1 MVKFAG
7 TTGLRLSTTTSKYI
21 TSQLH
26 AVNWTWL
33 QLSLKLPFSHS
44 RRASTA
50 QHDDKIS
57 GARSLECVSKLE
69 DRVLRD
75 VNVPKPIYNLE
86 IVGLFSNFPPTF
98 PPPQP
103 SRNGVSKASRRF
115 STQNPAINPA
125 YHNDRGRNKYCRQTP
140 PNGERHFGVDF
151 DDIVYGDYVRDIMEI
166 PASTRLFMGN
176 RHVLSIPVH
185 TLSRFLWYI
194 GHVTVP

>member
-1 MVKFAG
+1 MTKIRRRVYDCPRQ
-7 TTGLRLSTTTSKYI
+7 LRNISPSSYTH
-21 TSQLH
+21 LH

-44 RRASTA
+44 RRASTP

-57 GARSLECVSKLE
+57 SARSLECVSKLE

-75 VNVPKPIYNLE
+75 VNVPKPIHNLE
-86 IVGLFSNFPPTF
+86 IVRLFSNFPP
-98 PPPQP
+98 PQP
-103 SRNGVSKASRRF
+103 PRNGVSKASRRF
-115 STQNPAINPA
+115 STQNPSINPA

-140 PNGERHFGVDF
+140 PNGERHFGVGF

-176 RHVLSIPVH
+176 RHVLSIAIH
-185 TLSRFLWYI
+185 TDPTFPWYI
-194 GHVTVP
+194 GHVTIP